1 MSALEVI
8 SQILIP
14 VLSGA
19 SIYMLTRK
27 RVILGSALGL
37 AGQPFWLYS
46 TYVGELWGMF
56 ALSIW
61 FTVQYIRG
69 LRL

>member
-1 MSALEVI
+1 MSTLETI
-8 SQILIP
+8 PQILIP

-27 RVILGSALGL
+27 RVLLGSALRL
-37 AGQPFWLYS
+37 AGQPFWLYNTHTS
-46 TYVGELWGMF
+46 ELWGMF
-56 ALSIW
+56 TLSIW

-69 LRL
+69 LRV